1 MKINKTFT
9 NKPKPDKNNSDKAE
23 QDEPIYIIKCIDGK
37 TKKENVLYID
47 YKSKDARLC
56 GYIPGEP
63 IGNNKVNSAVEACK
77 EYLDVLAKNNKDIYK
92 KVLNHIKYN
101 KSSNYQALVRYYEES
116 IQKRGVDFGEFDI

>member
-1 MKINKTFT
+1 MEINKTFT
-9 NKPKPDKNNSDKAE
+9 NKVKTDKNNSDKDE

-37 TKKENVLYID
+37 TKAENVLYID

-63 IGNNKVNSAVEACK
+63 IGNNKVNTAVEACK
-77 EYLDVLAKNNKDIYK
+77 EYLDIIAKNNKDIYE

-101 KSSNYQALVRYYEES
+101 KSFNYQALTRYCEE
-116 IQKRGVDFGEFDI
+116 IIKKRGKDFGEIYI